1 MESDMTDKPID
12 GEVVGDELALVEIAD
27 FKLPAPT
34 EFKERLEGVFSKMYA
49 DIDADLA
56 RRTVD
61 LSTDKGRKQ
70 VAADAY
76 RISKLKTAM
85 AAKASELVADQKA
98 IISTVTKT
106 RQEMEAE
113 FDKRRDLARAPLT
126 AWEETVKITEERA
139 SAERAFMLTIRAQ
152 SVDGVLVADMTSS
165 ELANLC
171 EDRKN
176 MEFTPEMYG
185 DASTDLWAS
194 NVVVIDWL
202 KEAHQSA
209 KDSERDALEL
219 AELRQMRVDKE
230 AKEAADEA
238 EREARE
244 ESERERIA
252 EEEAAALAETAA
264 KEEAERERIADEKA
278 KVERDA
284 EDARRKEQ
292 VEKDAREK
300 ADADAAE
307 KIKAAEDAS
316 RIEIEK
322 AKADAAAVIK
332 KADDERAAKEKADRD
347 RIAADEAE
355 TKRREEDKDHRRAI
369 NRNILTALAECGLND
384 EQAKAVIVAVAQGH
398 VPHVSIKY

>member
-1 MESDMTDKPID
+1 MTDKPID
-12 GEVVGDELALVEIAD
+12 GELVGDELALVEIVG
-27 FKLPAPT
+27 FKLPEPT
-34 EFKERLEGVFSKMYA
+34 KFKEKLEGVFAKMYS
-49 DIDADLA
+49 DIDAELA
-56 RRTVD
+56 KRTVD

-76 RISKLKTAM
+76 KISRLKTAM
-85 AAKASELVADQKA
+85 AEKASELVADQKA
-98 IISTVTKT
+98 IIQTVTKT

-126 AWEETVKITEERA
+126 VWEETVKITDERA

-165 ELANLC
+165 ELASLRD
-171 EDRKN
+171 DRKN
-176 MEFTPEMYG
+176 MDFAPKMYG
-185 DASTDLWAS
+185 EASSDLWSS
-194 NVVVIDWL
+194 NIVVIDWL
-202 KEAHQSA
+202 NGAIDTA
-209 KDSERDALEL
+209 KNSERDALEL

-252 EEEAAALAETAA
+252 EKEAAARAETAA
-264 KEEAERERIADEKA
+264 KEEVERQRIADEEA

-316 RIEIEK
+316 RLEIEK
-322 AKADAAAVIK
+322 AKADAAAAIK
-332 KADDERAAKEKADRD
+332 KADDERAAKEKSDRD

-369 NRNILTALAECGLND
+369 NRNILTALLECGLND